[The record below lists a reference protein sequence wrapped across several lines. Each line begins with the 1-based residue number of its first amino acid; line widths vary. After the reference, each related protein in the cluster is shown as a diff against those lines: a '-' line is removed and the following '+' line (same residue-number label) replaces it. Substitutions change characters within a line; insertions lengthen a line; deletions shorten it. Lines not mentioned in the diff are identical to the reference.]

1 MIARKSSCP
10 ACGTRLRW
18 MDIETSHIFVC
29 PNCHERLSVTPE
41 YREAIRWL
49 WLVGFAVLLV
59 VGMST
64 GELNVNAA
72 GWFFASIL
80 IMFVATLVLE
90 FIFPP
95 NLARD
100 STESDVISLDL
111 FPRKRTQ
118 NLSSFPIPDEPVADK
133 PNGASGE
140 MSSGPIEYDWHRALP
155 RIFLAAL
162 TGPLIILRV
171 HGLGLGVWPLRP
183 CSGGWTEAT
192 EFVLQLFA
200 AIALIEC
207 AHWFVWYLR
216 QKSQRAGMVASGKD
230 GISSDGTLLAPK
242 DPLLDIL
249 VAFGLMFL
257 ARPLGAPSPCETTDF
272 SVAHVA
278 GTLLFGYALLVLTNM
293 ACSFSKWPD
302 KGEANRE

>member
-1 MIARKSSCP
+1 
-10 ACGTRLRW
+10 

-41 YREAIRWL
+41 YREGIRWL

-111 FPRKRTQ
+111 FPRKRHKIFRLFLLQ
-118 NLSSFPIPDEPVADK
+118 MNLLQTSQTVP
-133 PNGASGE
+133 
-140 MSSGPIEYDWHRALP
+140 
-155 RIFLAAL
+155 LA
-162 TGPLIILRV
+162 T
-171 HGLGLGVWPLRP
+171 
-183 CSGGWTEAT
+183 
-192 EFVLQLFA
+192 VLNDA
-200 AIALIEC
+200 A
-207 AHWFVWYLR
+207 H
-216 QKSQRAGMVASGKD
+216 
-230 GISSDGTLLAPK
+230 
-242 DPLLDIL
+242 
-249 VAFGLMFL
+249 
-257 ARPLGAPSPCETTDF
+257 
-272 SVAHVA
+272 
-278 GTLLFGYALLVLTNM
+278 
-293 ACSFSKWPD
+293 
-302 KGEANRE
+302 